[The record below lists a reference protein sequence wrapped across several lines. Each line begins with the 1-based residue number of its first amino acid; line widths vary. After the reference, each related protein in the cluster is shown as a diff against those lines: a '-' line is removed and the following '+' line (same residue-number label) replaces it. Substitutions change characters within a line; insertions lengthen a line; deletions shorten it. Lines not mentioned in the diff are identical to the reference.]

1 MFIRKNRTKSKNK
14 FKKIGASQKKEIIQA
29 SIRDITK
36 NLMNIDDS
44 MIKIFINESQKLIEE
59 FGSENTVA
67 RLLAYSSGYTDKM
80 KSRSLLCG
88 AEGWITYSIKFNNK
102 FQHAGYVW
110 SFF

>member
-29 SIRDITK
+29 IIRDITK

-44 MIKIFINESQKLIEE
+44 MIKIFVNESQKLIEE

-80 KSRSLLCG
+80 KSRS
-88 AEGWITYSIKFNNK
+88 Y
-102 FQHAGYVW
+102 YVVLKDG
-110 SFF
+110 